1 MTRLNFKQNKYH
13 ATKTEVDGMMFDSR
27 KEANRYCEL
36 KLLEKAGEI
45 SNIETQVPFLLIPRQ
60 NNPITGKM
68 IEKPCGYIADF
79 VYNDGKG
86 NRIVEDTKGVRTD
99 VYIIKRKLILRI
111 ENARAKS
118 VQRRAD
124 ALRRA
129 LEIAQEDKGYIN
141 TNES

>member
-68 IEKPCGYIADF
+68 IERPCSYIADF
-79 VYNDGKG
+79 VYNDSKG

-99 VYIIKRKLILRI
+99 AYIIKRKLMLREYGI
-111 ENARAKS
+111 RISE
-118 VQRRAD
+118 V
-124 ALRRA
+124 
-129 LEIAQEDKGYIN
+129 
-141 TNES
+141 